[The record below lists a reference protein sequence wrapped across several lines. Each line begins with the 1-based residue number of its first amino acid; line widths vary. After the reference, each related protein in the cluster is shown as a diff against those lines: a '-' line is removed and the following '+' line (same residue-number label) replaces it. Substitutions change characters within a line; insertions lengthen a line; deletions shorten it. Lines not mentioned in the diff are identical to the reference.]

1 MTSSANTYVPL
12 SIFSEENSGFSVAIV
27 NFSSSVICFA
37 MTLLTLVCL
46 PALILSIVSPYHRV
60 RRVNESTHVNR
71 PILGALVAVSISPQV

>member
-1 MTSSANTYVPL
+1 MTSSANIYVPL
-12 SIFSEENSGFSVAIV
+12 SIFIEENSGFSVAMV

-46 PALILSIVSPYHRV
+46 PALILSIVSQYRRV

-71 PILGALVAVSISPQV
+71 LVLGALVAVSISPQV